1 MSNIAES
8 TAERLQRYSDSI
20 DSSVVH
26 EVAESAEMVHA
37 LGATTVALC
46 EAANMDDPKW
56 LRYDGCPPMQIL
68 DMPSTGGTDEHET
81 TVLWLAMATGF
92 TDAIRHRMARLKLL
106 LGDNRL
112 IVVANANSWT
122 DAPGALNSDQR
133 ARVRTGDMW
142 PLLDPV
148 FRYLEENSVARVNW
162 AGVSF
167 GAKMAAAA
175 GAAAAARGSHIVNRI
190 VAIEPPDIIPRSF
203 PDLALTFLSTRHGL
217 EHHKSK
223 LTDDAFV
230 EALKREPGLLQY
242 IGSLACP
249 TNLAVAQA
257 ITHDSFASDIQAV
270 LETSPDTSV
279 TVAWGTASELACHES
294 MKQACEH
301 LEASHGGRIK
311 PIVLEGLKHALC
323 YDIDL
328 VNTLLV
334 QGLRTTVG
342 TGEAPLALSA

>member
-8 TAERLQRYSDSI
+8 TANRLQQYSEAI
-20 DSSVVH
+20 DPEVAH
-26 EVAESAEMVHA
+26 EVASSAEMVHA
-37 LGATTVALC
+37 LGATTIALC
-46 EAANMDDPKW
+46 EAVNMDDPKW
-56 LRYDGCPPMQIL
+56 LRYEGCPPMQLL
-68 DMPSTGGTDEHET
+68 DMPAGGDDDEHET

-122 DAPGALNSDQR
+122 DASGMLNSEQR

-142 PLLDPV
+142 PLLEPV
-148 FRYLEENSVARVNW
+148 FRYLDEHDVTQVNW

-175 GAAAAARGSHIVNRI
+175 GAAAITRARHAVGRI

-217 EHHKSK
+217 EHHRSK
-223 LTDDAFV
+223 LTDPAFV
-230 EALKREPGLLQY
+230 EALGREPGLLQY

-257 ITHDSFASDIQAV
+257 ITHDSFASDIQTV
-270 LETSPDTSV
+270 LEASPDTAV
-279 TVAWGTASELACHES
+279 TVAWGTASELARHDS
-294 MKQACEH
+294 MSKACEQMG
-301 LEASHGGRIK
+301 ASHGGRLT

-334 QGLRTTVG
+334 QGLRSTVG
-342 TGEAPLALSA
+342 AGEETLSASA

>member
-1 MSNIAES
+1 MGTIAES
-8 TAERLQRYSDSI
+8 TAGRLQQYSEAI
-20 DSSVVH
+20 DPAVAR
-26 EVAESAEMVHA
+26 EVAASAEMVHD

-46 EAANMDDPKW
+46 EAVNMDDPKW
-56 LRYDGCPPMQIL
+56 LRYDDCPPMQIL
-68 DMPSTGGTDEHET
+68 DLPASGDDGEHET

-122 DAPGALNSDQR
+122 EASGTLNGEQR

-142 PLLDPV
+142 PLLEPV
-148 FRYLEENSVARVNW
+148 FRYLDENGISRVSW

-175 GAAAAARGSHIVNRI
+175 GAAAVTRTSHAVNRI
-190 VAIEPPDIIPRSF
+190 VAIEPPDIIPRNF

-217 EHHKSK
+217 EHHKSQ
-223 LTDDAFV
+223 LTDAAFV
-230 EALKREPGLLQY
+230 EALSREPGLLQY

-257 ITHDSFASDIQAV
+257 ITHDSFASDIQTV
-270 LETSPDTSV
+270 LAASPDTAV
-279 TVAWGTASELACHES
+279 TVAWGTASELAPHDPMS
-294 MKQACEH
+294 KACEQM
-301 LEASHGGRIK
+301 EALHGGRLK

-334 QGLRTTVG
+334 QGLRSAVG
-342 TGEAPLALSA
+342 TSEETLAASA